1 MQSSASQLVSTT
13 GRYLLRSV
21 LKRSVAPAATNRL
34 TWLRRWTAPVRKVP
48 AGTTTRP
55 PPAWWQAAIALAI
68 AAVQSVVPSPT
79 APKPVIG
86 KSRAG
91 KVGTVMRATIAS
103 ARAQGLATNAA
114 HADVHK
120 AGASSAAVPRP
131 EAARNERRERRGSR
145 VAGVALPRSAPR

>member
-13 GRYLLRSV
+13 GRYLLGSV

-55 PPAWWQAAIALAI
+55 PPAALQAAIALAI
-68 AAVQSVVPSPT
+68 GAVQSVVPSPT
-79 APKPVIG
+79 APKAVIG

-91 KVGTVMRATIAS
+91 KVGTVMRATIMS

-114 HADVHK
+114 LAGVHRP
-120 AGASSAAVPRP
+120 GISSEAAPRP
-131 EAARNERRERRGSR
+131 EAARNERRLRRGLR
-145 VAGVALPRSAPR
+145 LAGVMPSW